1 MQFVASCPSLPAGLY
16 THDEPRLPHMTT
28 HGMVMPEGRLAV
40 YFLVNK
46 LVNI

>member
-1 MQFVASCPSLPAGLY
+1 MKFVASCPSWPPSEYAG
-16 THDEPRLPHMTT
+16 DEPRLPHMTT

-40 YFLVNK
+40 CGLLFK